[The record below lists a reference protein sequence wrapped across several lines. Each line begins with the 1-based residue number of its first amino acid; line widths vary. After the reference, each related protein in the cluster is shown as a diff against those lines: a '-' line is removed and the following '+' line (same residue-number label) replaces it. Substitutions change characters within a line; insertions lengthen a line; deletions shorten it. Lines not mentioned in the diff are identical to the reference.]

1 MPRFLLLLC
10 GDESDRVAP
19 DSPDFAEMAT
29 AFRDF
34 TTRLS
39 EAGALLDSAP
49 LMPSSLARTARLR
62 PDARPFVVDGPFAE
76 TKEVVGG
83 YFLIETASL
92 DEAVDWATSL
102 RVVRPGSIEV
112 RPLLDLHAAVDSE
125 ASRSSSDDSIDKEEP

>member
-1 MPRFLLLLC
+1 
-10 GDESDRVAP
+10 
-19 DSPDFAEMAT
+19 
-29 AFRDF
+29 
-34 TTRLS
+34 
-39 EAGALLDSAP
+39 
-49 LMPSSLARTARLR
+49 
-62 PDARPFVVDGPFAE
+62 VDGPFAE

>member
-10 GDESDRVAP
+10 GDENDRVAP
-19 DSPDFAEMAT
+19 DSPDFAAMAEG
-29 AFRDF
+29 FRDF

-39 EAGALLDSAP
+39 EAGALVDSAP

-83 YFLIETASL
+83 YFLIEAPSL
-92 DEAVDWATSL
+92 DDAVEWAASL
-102 RVVRPGSIEV
+102 RVVRPGSMEV
-112 RPLLDLHAAVDSE
+112 RPLLDLHAPVDSGG
-125 ASRSSSDDSIDKEEP
+125 ARSSSEDNTFKEGS